1 MPTKKSPDINNMS
14 TIEFPERLLNIGAN
28 APSGANFR
36 NPDVGETPES
46 HDLSEAVAKPR
57 PNSLSKNAQSII
69 NEIESLNSCQ
79 ILFSVKY
86 FTRQL

>member
-14 TIEFPERLLNIGAN
+14 TIEFPERLLNIEAK
-28 APSGANFR
+28 PPDGANFR

-57 PNSLSKNAQSII
+57 PNNLSKNAHSMIK
-69 NEIESLNSCQ
+69 EIESRSSCQ
-79 ILFSVKY
+79 ILFSVNS
-86 FTRQL
+86 FTKQL